1 MQKLKLKSAIITYIF
16 FAFTISTKAQL
27 IPAFE
32 MPFYFEDALGNLDT
46 IIIGLDERASFEKLD
61 SLFGEVALNKPF
73 DSIFDVRLRI
83 RNGFS
88 GDFTKR
94 DIRRYEIVDACNGKL
109 MHSYAQF
116 FLIHAKHPPVKMYY
130 NSSKLNDALCRP
142 KGALLLPNNSVY
154 HFISPFE
161 VTELDEQYY
170 RCLSTTDTILIEFDK
185 IPNFYDN
192 YGGIPVE
199 LNNET
204 TERLPFFQFV
214 FGRDNYEFLGL
225 DIRFCE
231 DVMINTTAIEE
242 DYIKL
247 FPIPVKNKLYVSG
260 LLESQIGAL
269 LQIYTTNGQLVY
281 ENEMRNA
288 TEILQLNYLPDGQ
301 YLVTLFK
308 NGKLISTNK
317 FIKID

>member
-1 MQKLKLKSAIITYIF
+1 
-16 FAFTISTKAQL
+16 
-27 IPAFE
+27 
-32 MPFYFEDALGNLDT
+32 
-46 IIIGLDERASFEKLD
+46 
-61 SLFGEVALNKPF
+61 
-73 DSIFDVRLRI
+73 
-83 RNGFS
+83 
-88 GDFTKR
+88 
-94 DIRRYEIVDACNGKL
+94 
-109 MHSYAQF
+109 
-116 FLIHAKHPPVKMYY
+116 MYY
-130 NSSKLNDALCRP
+130 NASKLNDALCWP

-154 HFISPFE
+154 HFISPVE

-170 RCLSTTDTILIEFDK
+170 RCLSTTGTILIEFDK

-192 YGGIPVE
+192 YSGIPVE

-231 DVMINTTAIEE
+231 DVMINTTAIKE

-247 FPIPVKNKLYVSG
+247 FPIPIKNKLYVSG